1 VTLFGITINRRQAL
15 LLLVDAALVLF
26 ALNLSNT
33 IRLGQNLST
42 MEVLR
47 HWDMRTGATFF
58 ALLVHL
64 SFLYVFECYSTE
76 LDYRRA
82 LNVVRVGL
90 SVGLSGL
97 ALTVIYFLLP
107 KWSIGRGVLT
117 VHTFTVMLSIS
128 AWRFLYTAA
137 MAKTRT
143 AWSAAV
149 VGAGPG
155 GRLIAETL
163 ASGENPDLRVVAFID
178 SREELDGTD
187 LAGIPV
193 MLPDTDDL
201 EAQLRRLGV
210 REVIIADR
218 SGWDDELLR
227 RFLRIRVGGLPV
239 TEMVRLFKRITG
251 RVPVGYVDDAYFL
264 FGPGFSLN
272 QNVWVRNFFRL
283 FDIALA
289 SVGLALSLP
298 LQLLTALAILVLNG
312 RPIFFAQERLGKD
325 ERPFMLYKF
334 RTMVRDAEKSSG
346 PRWASS
352 DDPRVTRLGRFLRRS
367 RLDEMPQLWNVLTG
381 DMSFIGPRPER
392 EHFVDQLRKDIPFY
406 GLRFTV
412 RPGITGWAQVNY
424 RYGASREDAL
434 RKLEYE
440 LFYIQE
446 MSLFL
451 NILILAKT
459 VQTVL
464 LRRGS

>member
-1 VTLFGITINRRQAL
+1 MTLFGITVNRRQTL
-15 LLLVDAALVLF
+15 LLVVDAALVLL
-26 ALNLSNT
+26 AINLSNT
-33 IRLGQNLST
+33 IRLGYAFSPAQILHH
-42 MEVLR
+42 MDL
-47 HWDMRTGATFF
+47 RTGATSF

-97 ALTVIYFLLP
+97 ALAVVYYLLP
-107 KWSIGRGVLT
+107 NWSIGRGVLT
-117 VHTFTVMLSIS
+117 IHTLSVMVGLTV
-128 AWRFLYTAA
+128 WRFLYTAA
-137 MAKTRT
+137 VAKTRT
-143 AWSAAV
+143 IRNAAV

-163 ASGENPDLRVVAFID
+163 AARENPELRLVAFID
-178 SREELDGTD
+178 SRKELDGTD
-187 LAGIPV
+187 ITGIPV
-193 MLPDTDDL
+193 MAPETGDL
-201 EAQLRRLGV
+201 EAQLARLGV
-210 REVIIADR
+210 GEVIIADR
-218 SGWDDELLR
+218 DGWDEELLR
-227 RFLRIRVGGLPV
+227 RFLRIRVRGLPV
-239 TEMVRLFKRITG
+239 TEMVRVFKRITG
-251 RVPVGYVDDAYFL
+251 RVPVGYVDNAYFL

-272 QNVWVRNFFRL
+272 QRVWVRNLFRL
-283 FDIALA
+283 FDIGLA
-289 SVGLALSLP
+289 SVGLVLSIP
-298 LQLLTALAILVLNG
+298 LQILTAFAVLAVNG
-312 RPIFFAQERLGKD
+312 RPILFAQERLGKD
-325 ERPFMLYKF
+325 KQPFMLYKF
-334 RTMVRDAEKSSG
+334 RTMVKEAEKHTG
-346 PRWASS
+346 PRWSS
-352 DDPRVTRLGRFLRRS
+352 ANDPRVTRLGRFLRRS
-367 RLDEMPQLWNVLTG
+367 RLDEMPQIWNVLSG

-392 EHFVDQLRKDIPFY
+392 EHFVNQLRQEIPFY
-406 GLRFTV
+406 NLRFTV

-446 MSLFL
+446 MSFFL